1 MALSITNLKKGTIF
15 QMDGTPYRVVDYS
28 QKVMGRGGSIV
39 NVRIKSLLDG
49 KVLDKT
55 FKGSEQVDNADVS
68 NKPVQYLYSETN
80 QFYFMDTETYE
91 QFSLP
96 SDTMEDKAGYIKEG
110 DNVTAQLFDGRIINI
125 ELPKNVPLK
134 VTYTED
140 AVKGDTSS
148 AITKNATLETGITV
162 KVPAFI
168 KQGDVISVDTGT
180 GAYREREKS

>member
-1 MALSITNLKKGTIF
+1 MALSITNLKKGVVF
-15 QMDGTPYRVVDYS
+15 ELEGEPYRVVDYN

-39 NVRIKSLLDG
+39 NVRIKSLLSG

-55 FKGSEQVDNADVS
+55 FKGNEQLDSADVTS
-68 NKPVQYLYSETN
+68 EDVQYLYNDGNT
-80 QFYFMDTETYE
+80 FYFMNEKTFN
-91 QFSLP
+91 QFEVAADLVG
-96 SDTMEDKAGYIKEG
+96 DGAGYLKEG
-110 DNVTAQLFDGRIINI
+110 DRLQLQFWGERPINV

-148 AITKNATLETGITV
+148 SITKDATLETGVTI

-168 KQGDVISVDTGT
+168 KQGDLISVDTSN
-180 GAYREREKS
+180 GAYRERVKD